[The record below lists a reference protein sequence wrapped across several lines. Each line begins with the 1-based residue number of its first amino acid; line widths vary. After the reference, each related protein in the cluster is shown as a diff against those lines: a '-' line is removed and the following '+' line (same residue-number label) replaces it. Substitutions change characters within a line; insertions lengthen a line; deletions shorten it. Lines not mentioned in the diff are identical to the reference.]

1 MLIDEAKIY
10 ICSGNGGDGLVSFRR
25 EKYVSHGGPN
35 GGDGGRGG
43 DIIIRVN
50 PKYNSLVFFQRKNRF
65 KAQHGARGGSSN
77 KTGADASP
85 TVVEVPPGTIVRHAD
100 TGTLLADLV
109 QPEQEVIVARGGRG
123 GRGNT
128 RFKSSSNRAPRMAEK
143 GAPGEELWITLELKL
158 LADVGLVGVPNAGKS
173 TLLASLTNA
182 NPKIA
187 DYPFTTIQPNL
198 GVLVYEHQ
206 DLVIADIPGL
216 IEGAHMGIGLGHAFL
231 RHIQRTRLLVHVVD
245 GASDDPL
252 ADFNQIN
259 AELALYD
266 EKLAQRPQIVLLNK
280 IDLPQVRQKLKKLEE
295 SFAEHDVDVLPV
307 SALSRDNLQSLIQR
321 IFGEVAQLPDIVP
334 QEVPAEETVTTYELD
349 DEPIFTIH
357 RNTAGAFVVKGTR
370 IERAASMTYWDYEE
384 AVNRFQK
391 ILETLGITDALKK
404 AGVETGD
411 TVFIGDYEL
420 EWTE

>member
-280 IDLPQVRQKLKKLEE
+280 IDLPQVRQKLEKLEE

>member
-280 IDLPQVRQKLKKLEE
+280 IDLPQVRQKLEKLEE

-370 IERAASMTYWDYEE
+370 IERAASMTYWDYDE

>member
-1 MLIDEAKIY
+1 
-10 ICSGNGGDGLVSFRR
+10 
-25 EKYVSHGGPN
+25 
-35 GGDGGRGG
+35 
-43 DIIIRVN
+43 
-50 PKYNSLVFFQRKNRF
+50 
-65 KAQHGARGGSSN
+65 
-77 KTGADASP
+77 
-85 TVVEVPPGTIVRHAD
+85 VEVPPGTIVRHAD

-280 IDLPQVRQKLKKLEE
+280 IDLPQVRQKLEKLEE

-370 IERAASMTYWDYEE
+370 IERAASMTYWDYDE